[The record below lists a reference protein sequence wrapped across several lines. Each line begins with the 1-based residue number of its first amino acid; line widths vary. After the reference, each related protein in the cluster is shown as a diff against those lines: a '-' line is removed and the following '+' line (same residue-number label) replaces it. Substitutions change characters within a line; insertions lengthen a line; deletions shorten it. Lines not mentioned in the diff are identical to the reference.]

1 MKKVFVDDINKIT
14 LEVFTIGYTEKG
26 ESQVVL
32 LYDNVNSNCILSFVI
47 DCYSAN
53 EANLTIEILNQYN
66 ITHLDYFIWTH
77 TDEDHSIGINNI
89 IDTFCDKKT
98 QFYLPEGVAGN
109 ENDFINYNQE
119 VKECFDK
126 INALNQGGNYNVHT
140 LTSVVG
146 GHTQV
151 LKMFFVDS
159 FTSKEFVLEILGI
172 APISALIRR
181 RWDAGEVKNKND
193 LSIAT
198 IFKVGEIGLLFSG
211 DIENQTINQIPD
223 FYFEGLSYIKTPHHT
238 SKSSTKLLDKIE
250 NVFND
255 EKISSAVSTTYK
267 THNLPDTDLI
277 QQYKKYVTTFS
288 STGDGN
294 TGYGYV
300 KTVFEIINKE
310 FTEELFGDAIIH

>member
-1 MKKVFVDDINKIT
+1 MKVFVDDINKIT

-32 LYDNVNSNCILSFVI
+32 LYDNVNANCILSFVI
-47 DCYSAN
+47 DCYSVN
-53 EANLTIEILNQYN
+53 ESNITMDILNQYN
-66 ITHLDYFIWTH
+66 INYLDYFIWTH

-89 IDTFCDKKT
+89 IDTFCNKKT
-98 QFYLPEGVAGN
+98 QFYLPEGVTGN

-126 INALNQGGNYNVHT
+126 INAFNQGDNYNVHS

-146 GHTQV
+146 GHTNV

-159 FTSKEFVLEILGI
+159 FSSKEFVLEILGI

-181 RWDAGEVKNKND
+181 RWNDGEVKKKND

-223 FYFEGLSYIKTPHHT
+223 FYFEGLNYIKTPHHT
-238 SKSSTKLLDKIE
+238 SKSSYKLLEKIKKTV
-250 NVFND
+250 NN

-267 THNLPDTDLI
+267 THNLPDIDLV
-277 QQYKKYVTTFS
+277 QQYKKYVNTFS

-294 TGYGYV
+294 IGYGYV

-310 FTEELFGDAIIH
+310 FTEELFGDATTH